1 MAPQIEYLLL
11 LQNFR
16 EMTGGVLDNFF
27 LFVTSCAEITIPAL
41 IMACI
46 YWCLDTKIG
55 TYLFFN
61 WSLGTIACQFLKTL
75 ACIYRPWVLDG
86 RVHPIDSAIKMA
98 GGYSFPSGHT
108 QTATSVYG
116 GMAKSFKNKYLRIF
130 LIVLV
135 LLVAFSRNYIG
146 VHTPQDVVV
155 ALVLGLLLLVF
166 TDKMM
171 KWVDGGKNRDLVV
184 LLGVILSVVALL
196 VYEEFKV
203 YPMDYL
209 NGELLV
215 NPDKMRL
222 SSFPK
227 VGLYLGVFGG
237 WFVNRRFIKFDGKVG
252 TVKEKIVR
260 FVVGAAIL
268 GIISL
273 QTTHLIG
280 GDGALKYLAAAISFA
295 SGFFTMAIYPAMVV
309 FVRKK
314 YLKKESEP
322 IQIPEPAK
330 ID

>member
-1 MAPQIEYLLL
+1 MEQILAPQIEYLLL

-16 EMTGGVLDNFF
+16 EITGGVLDNFF
-27 LFVTSCAEITIPAL
+27 LFITSCAEITVPAMV
-41 IMACI
+41 MACI

-61 WSLGTIACQFLKTL
+61 WSIGVVVCQFLKTF
-75 ACIYRPWVLDG
+75 ACIYRPWVLDS
-86 RVHPIDSAIKMA
+86 RVHPIESAIKMA

-108 QTATSVYG
+108 QTAMSVYG
-116 GMAKSFKNKYLRIF
+116 GMAKSFGNKFFKIF
-130 LIVLV
+130 MIILV

-146 VHTPQDVVV
+146 VHTPQDVIVSLILGF
-155 ALVLGLLLLVF
+155 ALLFFV
-166 TDKMM
+166 DKMM
-171 KWVDGGKNRDLVV
+171 KWVEGGKNRDLTV
-184 LLGVILSVVALL
+184 LFIVILSAVTLL

-203 YPMDYL
+203 YPLDYL

-227 VGLYLGVFGG
+227 IGLYLGVFSG
-237 WFVNRRFIKFDGKVG
+237 WVAARRFVKFDAKIG

-260 FVVGAAIL
+260 FIIGAAIL
-268 GIISL
+268 GCISM

-280 GDGALKYLAAAISFA
+280 AGGSVKYVAAFISFA
-295 SGFFTMAIYPAMVV
+295 SGFFTLAIYPAVIV

-314 YLKKESEP
+314 ILKKSV
-322 IQIPEPAK
+322 
-330 ID
+330 

>member
-1 MAPQIEYLLL
+1 MEHLLAPQIEYLLL

-16 EMTGGVLDNFF
+16 EITGGVLDNFF
-27 LFVTSCAEITIPAL
+27 LFITSCGEITVPAL

-46 YWCLDTKIG
+46 YWCFDTKIG

-61 WSLGTIACQFLKTL
+61 WSLGTVVCQFLKTF
-75 ACIYRPWVLDG
+75 ACIYRPWILDN

-116 GMAKSFKNKYLRIF
+116 GIIKSFKNKFLRIF
-130 LIVLV
+130 LIILI
-135 LLVAFSRNYIG
+135 LLIAFSRNYIG
-146 VHTPQDVVV
+146 VHTPQDIIVS
-155 ALVLGLLLLVF
+155 LVLGILLLFF

-171 KWVDGGKNRDLVV
+171 KWVDGGKSRDLAVIF
-184 LLGVILSVVALL
+184 GVIISALALL
-196 VYEEFKV
+196 IYEEFKV
-203 YPMDYL
+203 YPIDYL

-215 NPDKMRL
+215 DPAKMRL

-227 VGLYLGVFGG
+227 LGLYFGVFFG
-237 WFVNRRFIKFDGKVG
+237 WFVTRRFIKFNAKIG

-260 FVVGAAIL
+260 FVIGATIL
-268 GIISL
+268 GIIAA

-280 GDGALKYLAAAISFA
+280 AGGNLKYLACVISFI
-295 SGFFTMAIYPAMVV
+295 SGFFTMAIYPFIIV

-314 YLKKESEP
+314 ILKKEV
-322 IQIPEPAK
+322 
-330 ID
+330 